1 MSRFDDDVRVD
12 LRGIYADAGDI
23 ADYQG
28 ASTAPGIL
36 VVIDRDWQVYDKDQL
51 PMRVTTISVMSADVP
66 QSEQGDQ
73 INVASD
79 RTWTVQEVL
88 EDDGHERRLWV
99 S

>member
-1 MSRFDDDVRVD
+1 MD
-12 LRGIYADAGDI
+12 LGGIYQDAGDV

-28 ASTAPGIL
+28 ASSATGIL

-51 PMRVTTISVMSADVP
+51 PMRVTTISVMIADVP
-66 QSEQGDQ
+66 ESRQGDQ
-73 INVASD
+73 IDVASD
-79 RTWTVQEVL
+79 RVWTVQEVL